1 MDTIGRIFRSEPQ
14 ANSRASDEAT
24 PASASELARAR
35 AVDRLTDQAGA
46 IRFELAVLKT
56 GEYNPRA
63 HPARRAKLVSMLR
76 EIERKLLEHKQRR
89 LL

>member
-1 MDTIGRIFRSEPQ
+1 MDTIGRIFRSDAERS
-14 ANSRASDEAT
+14 SRASDEAT
-24 PASASELARAR
+24 PASSSELARAR
-35 AVDRLTDQAGA
+35 EFDRLTDKAGA

-76 EIERKLLEHKQRR
+76 TIERELLEHKQRR